1 MTTQSIPFWQRL
13 FKQNNRQV
21 EKVVDPVPVPVIRA
35 DTPQIEIAPNDP
47 LLVYLQG
54 TSGPVEVEKL
64 HLDSPAL
71 RAMKAA
77 GIVLIAPLVS
87 QGELI
92 GLINLGPRLSEQEYS
107 TDDRRLLAD
116 LATQAAPQV
125 RVAQLVQ
132 QQQAEARQR
141 ERMEQ
146 ELRVARLIQ
155 QTLLPQELPKLDGWS
170 VAAYYQPAREVGG
183 DFYDFHYFEDG
194 RIGIVIGDVTDKGV
208 PAALVMATTRTLL
221 RAVTERLR
229 APGAVLERVNNLLQ
243 PDIPPKMFVTC
254 LYGVLNPHT
263 GHFHYANAGHDLP
276 YWCTANTVEEMLAR
290 GMPLGLMPGMAYEE
304 KEIQLAPGDS
314 ILLYSDGLVEAHNRQ
329 RAMFGFPRLRQLLG
343 ERTGEDGIIA
353 FLLDQLSD
361 FTGAG
366 WQQED
371 DVTLVTIQCHTLAPT
386 TQTAIQNVGDEKLNE
401 LQPET
406 WQILGEWTIA
416 SVPGNERLA
425 LSDVEDA
432 VQSLNLPAAQLD
444 KLKTAVAEATMNA
457 MEHGNHYQPD
467 QPVVIQAATN
477 DLQLIVRITD
487 QGGAQEIPVAE
498 TPDLELK
505 LEGKQS
511 PRGWGL
517 FLIQHMVDQMN
528 VTSDDEQ
535 HTIELVFN
543 LQNGANYDGG

>member
-1 MTTQSIPFWQRL
+1 
-13 FKQNNRQV
+13 
-21 EKVVDPVPVPVIRA
+21 
-35 DTPQIEIAPNDP
+35 
-47 LLVYLQG
+47 
-54 TSGPVEVEKL
+54 
-64 HLDSPAL
+64 
-71 RAMKAA
+71 
-77 GIVLIAPLVS
+77 
-87 QGELI
+87 
-92 GLINLGPRLSEQEYS
+92 
-107 TDDRRLLAD
+107 
-116 LATQAAPQV
+116 
-125 RVAQLVQ
+125 
-132 QQQAEARQR
+132 
-141 ERMEQ
+141 
-146 ELRVARLIQ
+146 
-155 QTLLPQELPKLDGWS
+155 
-170 VAAYYQPAREVGG
+170 
-183 DFYDFHYFEDG
+183 
-194 RIGIVIGDVTDKGV
+194 
-208 PAALVMATTRTLL
+208 
-221 RAVTERLR
+221 
-229 APGAVLERVNNLLQ
+229 
-243 PDIPPKMFVTC
+243 
-254 LYGVLNPHT
+254 
-263 GHFHYANAGHDLP
+263 
-276 YWCTANTVEEMLAR
+276 
-290 GMPLGLMPGMAYEE
+290 MAYEE

-371 DVTLVTIQCHTLAPT
+371 DVTLVTIQCHTLATT
-386 TQTAIQNVGDEKLNE
+386 TQTAIQNVGDENMNE
-401 LQPET
+401 AQPET

-432 VQSLNLPAAQLD
+432 VQSLHLPAAQLD

-477 DLQLIVRITD
+477 DLQLVVRITD

-505 LEGKQS
+505 LAGVQS